1 MSIGEGKRAGLE
13 DRSDHPCGPLSWVWA
28 GERGL
33 ASGPGA
39 APLGRRNRPETVG
52 LCEAR
57 QRMPGNAGVQGN
69 VGVPGNVGCRGMRGC
84 RRMWVQGN
92 VGAWECGVPGDV
104 KVPER
109 AWEVG
114 GVQAQKGPGFRC
126 PPSLVLQRFPGT
138 PVFHL
143 MAHCFPKSQGAPLTF
158 SLVELSG

>member
-69 VGVPGNVGCRGMRGC
+69 VG
-84 RRMWVQGN
+84 
-92 VGAWECGVPGDV
+92 AWECGVPGDV

-114 GVQAQKGPGFRC
+114 GVQSQKGPGFR
-126 PPSLVLQRFPGT
+126 RR
-138 PVFHL
+138 HL
-143 MAHCFPKSQGAPLTF
+143 WFCKGFRELLCFT
-158 SLVELSG
+158 